1 MQDFRVLSS
10 KMLPKKGCSFKRKCY
25 PTGMNKEMTIQERQ
39 KYLKMMQKRYQ
50 KADKP
55 GKAAL
60 LDEMEV
66 ITDMHRKS
74 LIRSMNRKLERR
86 KRKRERGVSYGIEV
100 EDAIRVISESYD
112 YICPERIIP
121 NIISMAKQ
129 LEAHGELKLTPE
141 LETHLST
148 ISVST
153 YRRKMQRIQQYEP
166 RLPRKKPSKPNRIAR
181 QIPIQRI
188 AWDESEPG
196 HFEIDLVHHSGP
208 EASGQYVHTLQ
219 MIDVATGWSER
230 VAMLGRSKLVMKDG
244 FQRIFF
250 RLPFKVKEFHCDNGS
265 EFINDVLYSF
275 WKDAVPDAAVTR
287 SRRYRK
293 NDNRFVEQ
301 KNSSLV
307 RAYFGND
314 RYDTVEATNLLN
326 QIYDKM
332 WLYYNFFQPVMR
344 LAEKQE
350 LIQNGKRRIKRVYDI
365 PQTPYQR
372 LKASGILSDRHNM
385 VTYFDTL
392 IASTNPRTLRKEIYE
407 LRKELFRLPSKEPYL
422 TEDVRLTLLP
432 AVSSHP
438 LTPIFSKME
447 AAFQ

>member
-1 MQDFRVLSS
+1 
-10 KMLPKKGCSFKRKCY
+10 
-25 PTGMNKEMTIQERQ
+25 MNQEMTIQERH
-39 KYLKMMQKRYQ
+39 KYLKVMQKRYR

-55 GKAAL
+55 EKATL
-60 LDEMEV
+60 LDEMEA

-86 KRKRERGVSYGIEV
+86 KRKRERGVSYGIEL

-112 YICPERIIP
+112 YICPERIVP

-129 LEAHGELKLTPE
+129 LERHGELKITPA
-141 LETHLST
+141 LERQLST
-148 ISVST
+148 ISIST
-153 YRRKMQRIQQYEP
+153 YRRKLKRFKQDEP
-166 RLPRKKPSKPNRIAR
+166 KLPRKKPARSNRIAR

-219 MIDVATGWSER
+219 MIDVTTGWSER
-230 VAMLGRSKLVMKDG
+230 VAVLGRSKLVMKDG

-265 EFINDVLYSF
+265 EFINDALYSF
-275 WKDAVPDAAVTR
+275 WKDAVPDAAISR

-314 RYDTVEATNLLN
+314 RYNTVSATNLLN

-332 WLYYNFFQPVMR
+332 WFYYNFFQPVMR

-350 LIQNGKRRIKRVYDI
+350 LIQNDKRRIKRVYDT

-372 LKASGILSDRHNM
+372 LKASCILSDCHNV
-385 VTYFDTL
+385 VTYFDAL
-392 IASTNPRTLRKEIYE
+392 IASTNPRSLRKEIYE
-407 LRKELFRLPSKEPYL
+407 LRNELFRSPSKEPYL

-432 AVSSHP
+432 VKSTHS
-438 LTPIFSKME
+438 LTPIFSQLE
-447 AAFQ
+447 APFQ